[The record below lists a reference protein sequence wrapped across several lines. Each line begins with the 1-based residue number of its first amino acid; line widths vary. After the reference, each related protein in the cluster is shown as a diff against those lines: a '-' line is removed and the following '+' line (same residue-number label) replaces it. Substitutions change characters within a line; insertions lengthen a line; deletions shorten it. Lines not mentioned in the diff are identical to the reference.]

1 MGEKED
7 RRHEYSSDIF
17 LSFNEKIL
25 DKDFGERFQTMN
37 NTVTNQLLLFN
48 LSGRGPDLRAFPA
61 CKYTQLHTKKTPKG
75 GIYQPVAGMVIC
87 KNFSR

>member
-37 NTVTNQLLLFN
+37 NTVTN
-48 LSGRGPDLRAFPA
+48 
-61 CKYTQLHTKKTPKG
+61 
-75 GIYQPVAGMVIC
+75 
-87 KNFSR
+87 